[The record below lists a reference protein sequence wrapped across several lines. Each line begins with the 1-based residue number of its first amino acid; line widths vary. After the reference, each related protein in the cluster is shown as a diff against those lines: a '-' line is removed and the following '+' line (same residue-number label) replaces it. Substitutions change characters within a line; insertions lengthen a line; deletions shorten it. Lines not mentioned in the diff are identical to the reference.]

1 MGPAAPERARA
12 REGGNGYST
21 TRMRF
26 AGSPV
31 HAAAS
36 AAAMLLLC
44 VAAAR
49 ADTYPRQPGVDV
61 RHYAFKLEISDT
73 STEIAGEASVDV
85 RFTQAGVTAVA
96 LDLAS
101 AANGKGM
108 TVRSVTSN
116 GAPVA
121 FTHTAGVIR
130 MQLVPAPA
138 AGDERR
144 FTIAYGGSPANGLRF
159 LKNKHGEWCVFSE
172 NWPNR
177 AREWLPM
184 VDHPYD
190 KATSEFI
197 ITAPAAYQ
205 VVANGLL
212 QSEIDRADGR
222 RVTHWKQSVP
232 IASWLNAVGIERFA
246 VRYLGD
252 VKGVQLSTWVAHQDD
267 AAGQIYFQP
276 ARRALEFFSE
286 RVGPYPYE
294 KLANVAAAGL
304 SGGTEHAS
312 AIFYGESG
320 VRAAPATGLV
330 AHEIAHQ
337 WFGNSVTE
345 KDWDEVWLSEGF
357 ATYFTLLFTEH
368 TAGREAF
375 VAGLKSNRTRA
386 LAAEKSLPGIAI
398 VHDNLADMSKVL
410 SPLVYQKAGW
420 VLHMLRGTI
429 GTEPFWN
436 GIREYYRRH
445 RDANATGDD
454 LRRVM
459 EEASRQDLEWF
470 FDQWLRRPVSPSF
483 DGTWSYDAAA
493 KAIRVELAQTQDGNP
508 YRVQVQLGVVAA
520 AGQPPRIERVEMTGQ
535 RGSFTIPVAAEP
547 ADVIFDPD
555 TWLLADKIA
564 FVTQPKVQAND
575 RAGESGGT
583 KPPGK
588 K

>member
-1 MGPAAPERARA
+1 
-12 REGGNGYST
+12 
-21 TRMRF
+21 MRF
-26 AGSPV
+26 PRPSIPAVFAVAATLVLGS
-31 HAAAS
+31 
-36 AAAMLLLC
+36 
-44 VAAAR
+44 AAAR
-49 ADTYPRQPGVDV
+49 ADTYPRQPGVDI
-61 RHYAFKLEISDT
+61 RHYTFKLDISDT
-73 STEIAGEASVDV
+73 STEIAAEASVDV
-85 RFTQAGVTAVA
+85 RFTQAGVTSFA

-108 TVRSVTSN
+108 TVRSVTSD
-116 GAPVA
+116 GAAVPFA
-121 FTHTAGVIR
+121 HTAAVLR
-130 MQLVPAPA
+130 MTLAKPPT
-138 AGDERR
+138 AGEERR
-144 FTIAYGGSPANGLRF
+144 FTVTYSGSPANGLRF
-159 LKNKHGEWCVFSE
+159 LKNRHGEWCVFSE

-184 VDHPYD
+184 IDHPYD

-212 QSEIDRADGR
+212 QSEIDRPDGR
-222 RVTHWKQSVP
+222 RITHWKQSVP
-232 IASWLNAVGIERFA
+232 IASWLNALGIERFA

-252 VKGVQLSTWVAHQDD
+252 VKGVQLSSWVAHQDD
-267 AAGQIYFQP
+267 AAGQMYFEP

-286 RVGPYPYE
+286 HVGPYPYE

-320 VRAAPATGLV
+320 LRPAPATGLV

-345 KDWDEVWLSEGF
+345 TDWDEVWLSEGF

-368 TAGREAF
+368 TAGRDAF
-375 VAGLKSNRTRA
+375 VSALRGARTRA
-386 LAAEKSLPGIAI
+386 LTAEKALPGIAI

-420 VLHMLRGTI
+420 VLHMLRGTV
-429 GTEPFWN
+429 GTDVFWK

-445 RDANATGDD
+445 RDGSATGDD

-459 EEASRQDLEWF
+459 EELSRQDLKWF

-483 DGTWSYDAAA
+483 EGSWRYDANA
-493 KAIRVELAQTQDGNP
+493 KQIRVDLAQTQAGEP
-508 YRVQVQLGVVAA
+508 YRVTVELAVTTTPT
-520 AGQPPRIERVEMTGQ
+520 QPPRVEKVEMTGK
-535 RGSFTIPVAAEP
+535 RGTFAIA
-547 ADVIFDPD
+547 ADVEPVTISFDPN
-555 TWLLADKIA
+555 TWLLADRVA
-564 FVTQPKVQAND
+564 FAKQ
-575 RAGESGGT
+575 
-583 KPPGK
+583 
-588 K
+588 

>member
-1 MGPAAPERARA
+1 
-12 REGGNGYST
+12 
-21 TRMRF
+21 MRF
-26 AGSPV
+26 ARLPC
-31 HAAAS
+31 AAAS
-36 AAAMLLLC
+36 AALILLSH
-44 VAAAR
+44 AAPTR

-61 RHYAFKLEISDT
+61 RHYAFALDISDT
-73 STEIAGEASVDV
+73 STEIAGEARIDV
-85 RFTQAGVTAVA
+85 RFTQAGVAVVA

-101 AANGKGM
+101 AASGKGM

-116 GAPVA
+116 GAAVP
-121 FTHTAGVIR
+121 FTHTAGVLR
-130 MQLVPAPA
+130 MQVPQPPA
-138 AGDERR
+138 AGEERR
-144 FTIAYGGSPANGLRF
+144 FAVAYHGTPANGLRF

-212 QSEIDRADGR
+212 QSEIDRPDGR

-246 VRYLGD
+246 VRYLGE

-267 AAGQIYFQP
+267 AAGQVYFEP

-320 VRAAPATGLV
+320 LRAAPATGLV

-345 KDWDEVWLSEGF
+345 TDWDEVWLSEGF

-375 VAGLKSNRTRA
+375 VAGLKNNRTRA
-386 LAAEKSLPGIAI
+386 LAAEKSLPGIAV

-429 GTEPFWN
+429 GTEAFWK

-445 RDANATGDD
+445 RDASATGDD

-459 EEASRQDLEWF
+459 EEVSRQDLKWF
-470 FDQWLRRPVSPSF
+470 FDQWLRRPTSPSF
-483 DGTWSYDAAA
+483 DGAWHYDPAA
-493 KAIRVELAQTQDGNP
+493 KAIRVELAQTQDGDP

-520 AGQPPRIERVEMTGQ
+520 PGQTPRIERVEMNAKQGV
-535 RGSFTIPVAAEP
+535 FTIPAAAP
-547 ADVIFDPD
+547 ADVTFDPD
-555 TWLLADKIA
+555 TWLLADK
-564 FVTQPKVQAND
+564 VTFTRRIQANE
-575 RAGESGGT
+575 RQRVSHASGAGHGAPASEREGGSGGA

-588 K
+588 R

>member
-1 MGPAAPERARA
+1 
-12 REGGNGYST
+12 
-21 TRMRF
+21 
-26 AGSPV
+26 
-31 HAAAS
+31 
-36 AAAMLLLC
+36 
-44 VAAAR
+44 VA
-49 ADTYPRQPGVDV
+49 
-61 RHYAFKLEISDT
+61 
-73 STEIAGEASVDV
+73 
-85 RFTQAGVTAVA
+85 AVA

-101 AANGKGM
+101 ASGGKGM
-108 TVRSVTSN
+108 AVRSVASG
-116 GAPVA
+116 GAAVP
-121 FTHTAGVIR
+121 FTHTSGVLR
-130 MQLVPAPA
+130 LQLAHPPA
-138 AGDERR
+138 AGEERR

-212 QSEIDRADGR
+212 QSEIDRPDGR

-232 IASWLNAVGIERFA
+232 IASWLNALGIERFA

-267 AAGQIYFQP
+267 GPAQIYFEP

-320 VRAAPATGLV
+320 LRAAPATGLV

-345 KDWDEVWLSEGF
+345 TDWDEVWLSEGF

-368 TAGREAF
+368 TAGRDAF
-375 VAGLKSNRTRA
+375 VTGLKNNRTRA
-386 LAAEKSLPGIAI
+386 LAAEKSLPGIAV

-429 GTEPFWN
+429 GTDAFWQ

-445 RDANATGDD
+445 RDASATGDD

-459 EEASRQDLEWF
+459 EDAARQDLKWF

-483 DGTWSYDAAA
+483 DGTWQYDAAA
-493 KAIRVELAQTQDGNP
+493 KVIRVELAQTQSGEP
-508 YRVQVQLGVVAA
+508 YHLQVQLGVVAT
-520 AGQPPRIERVEMTGQ
+520 AGQPARIERVEMKER
-535 RGSFTIPVAAEP
+535 RGSFTIPAAAEP
-547 ADVIFDPD
+547 ADVTFDPD
-555 TWLLADKIA
+555 TWLLADK
-564 FVTQPKVQAND
+564 VTFGRRQE
-575 RAGESGGT
+575 R
-583 KPPGK
+583 
-588 K
+588 

>member
-1 MGPAAPERARA
+1 MRFPRLAPPAPAA
-12 REGGNGYST
+12 
-21 TRMRF
+21 
-26 AGSPV
+26 
-31 HAAAS
+31 AAA
-36 AAAMLLLC
+36 LLLC
-44 VAAAR
+44 AATAA
-49 ADTYPRQPGVDV
+49 ADTYPRQKGVDI
-61 RHYAFKLEISDT
+61 RHYAFTLEISDT
-73 STEIAGEASVDV
+73 TAEIAGEASVDV
-85 RFTQAGVTAVA
+85 RFTQPGVTALA

-108 TVRSVTSN
+108 TVRSVTSG
-116 GAPVA
+116 GAA
-121 FTHTAGVIR
+121 MTFTHTGNVLRI
-130 MQLVPAPA
+130 QLPQAPA

-144 FTIAYGGSPANGLRF
+144 FTVTYSGSPANGLRF

-184 VDHPYD
+184 IDHPYD

-197 ITAPAAYQ
+197 VTAPAAYQ

-232 IASWLNAVGIERFA
+232 IASWLNALGIERFA

-267 AAGQIYFQP
+267 AAGQVYFEP

-286 RVGPYPYE
+286 HIGPYPYE

-304 SGGTEHAS
+304 NGGTEHAS
-312 AIFYGESG
+312 AIFYGETG

-337 WFGNSVTE
+337 WFGDSVTE
-345 KDWDEVWLSEGF
+345 TDWDEVWLSEGF

-386 LAAEKSLPGIAI
+386 LAAEKSLPGVAV

-420 VLHMLRGTI
+420 VLHMLRDTVGTDA
-429 GTEPFWN
+429 FWK

-445 RDANATGDD
+445 RDATATGDD

-459 EEASRQDLEWF
+459 DEVSGQNLQWF

-483 DGTWSYDAAA
+483 EGAWHYDAAA
-493 KAIRVELAQTQDGNP
+493 KAIRVEIAQMQAGDP
-508 YRVQVQLGVVAA
+508 YRVRLQLGVVAA
-520 AGQPPRIERVEMTGQ
+520 AGQPARVERVEMTD
-535 RGSFTIPVAAEP
+535 RKTSFTIAAPAEP
-547 ADVIFDPD
+547 VEVTFDPD
-555 TWLLADKIA
+555 TWLLADKVS
-564 FVTQPKVQAND
+564 FGKRANEQQ
-575 RAGESGGT
+575 RVSHASGVGPAAPASERVGGT
-583 KPPGK
+583 GGAKPPR
-588 K
+588 

>member
-1 MGPAAPERARA
+1 M
-12 REGGNGYST
+12 
-21 TRMRF
+21 TRVT
-26 AGSPV
+26 SPV
-31 HAAAS
+31 RTALAIAG
-36 AAAMLLLC
+36 LLL
-44 VAAAR
+44 VPLVAR
-49 ADTYPRQPGVDV
+49 ADTYPRQTGIDIRHYTFRLDISDRTNDIDAEATVTVRFVRPGVD
-61 RHYAFKLEISDT
+61 R
-73 STEIAGEASVDV
+73 
-85 RFTQAGVTAVA
+85 VT

-116 GAPVA
+116 GADVP
-121 FTHTAGVIR
+121 FTH
-130 MQLVPAPA
+130 A
-138 AGDERR
+138 AGLLRVHVAQAPPAGEERR
-144 FTIAYGGSPANGLRF
+144 FTIAYRGSPANGLRF
-159 LKNKHGEWCVFSE
+159 LTNKHGEWCAFSE

-197 ITAPAAYQ
+197 VTAPSTYQ
-205 VVANGLL
+205 VVANGVL

-232 IASWLNAVGIERFA
+232 IASWLNALGIERFA

-252 VKGVQLSTWVAHQDD
+252 VKGVPLSTWVAHQDD
-267 AAGQIYFQP
+267 DAGRIYFEP

-286 RVGPYPYE
+286 HVGPYPYE

-320 VRAAPATGLV
+320 LRPAPATGLV

-345 KDWDEVWLSEGF
+345 TDWDEVWLSEGF

-386 LAAEKSLPGIAI
+386 LAAEKALPGIAI

-420 VLHMLRGTI
+420 FLHMLRGTI
-429 GTEPFWN
+429 GTETFWT

-445 RDANATGDD
+445 RDASATGDD

-459 EEASRQDLEWF
+459 EEVSRQDLTWF
-470 FDQWLRRPVSPSF
+470 FQQWLRRPVSPSF
-483 DGTWSYDAAA
+483 DGTWQYDAEA
-493 KAIRVELAQTQDGNP
+493 KTIRIELAQTQAGDP
-508 YRVQVQLGVVAA
+508 YRVHVQLGVVAT
-520 AGQPPRIERVEMTGQ
+520 AGQPARIERIDMKDKRMSV
-535 RGSFTIPVAAEP
+535 TIPSAAEP
-547 ADVIFDPD
+547 ANVTFDPD
-555 TWLLADKIA
+555 TWLLADR
-564 FVTQPKVQAND
+564 VTFGKRQA
-575 RAGESGGT
+575 
-583 KPPGK
+583 P
-588 K
+588 

>member
-1 MGPAAPERARA
+1 
-12 REGGNGYST
+12 
-21 TRMRF
+21 MRF
-26 AGSPV
+26 PRSPR
-31 HAAAS
+31 AAAAL
-36 AAAMLLLC
+36 AAAIALAP
-44 VAAAR
+44 AAAR
-49 ADTYPRQPGVDV
+49 GDTYPRQPGVDI
-61 RHYAFKLEISDT
+61 RHYTFRLEISDT
-73 STEIAGEASVDV
+73 SSELSGEASLDV
-85 RFTQAGVTAVA
+85 RFTQAGVKALA

-101 AANGKGM
+101 ASNGKGM
-108 TVRSVTSN
+108 TVRSVTS
-116 GAPVA
+116 GAAAVP
-121 FTHTAGVIR
+121 FTHAKDVLRIDIA
-130 MQLVPAPA
+130 QPPAI
-138 AGDERR
+138 GEERR
-144 FTIAYGGSPANGLRF
+144 FTIAYGGAPGNGLRF
-159 LKNKHGEWCVFSE
+159 LRNKYGEWCAFSE

-184 VDHPYD
+184 IDHPYD

-197 ITAPAAYQ
+197 VTAPAAYQ

-232 IASWLNAVGIERFA
+232 IASWLNALGIERFA
-246 VRYLGD
+246 VRYLGE

-267 AAGQIYFQP
+267 EAGRIYFEP
-276 ARRALEFFSE
+276 ARRALEFYSE
-286 RVGPYPYE
+286 HVGPYPYE

-304 SGGTEHAS
+304 NGGTEHAS
-312 AIFYGESG
+312 AIFYGETG

-337 WFGNSVTE
+337 WFGDSVTE
-345 KDWDEVWLSEGF
+345 TDWDEVWLSEGF

-386 LAAEKSLPGIAI
+386 LAAEKSLPGISI
-398 VHDNLADMSKVL
+398 EHDNLADMSKVL

-429 GTEPFWN
+429 GADAFWT

-445 RDANATGDD
+445 RDASATSED

-459 EEASRQDLEWF
+459 EEASRQDLKWF

-483 DGTWSYDAAA
+483 EGTWTYDPAA
-493 KAIRVELAQTQDGNP
+493 KAIRVEIAQTQAAEP

-520 AGQPPRIERVEMTGQ
+520 AGQTPRVERVEMTEK
-535 RGSFTIPVAAEP
+535 RATFTIASETEP
-547 ADVIFDPD
+547 ADVVFDPD
-555 TWLLADKIA
+555 VWLLADR
-564 FVTQPKVQAND
+564 VTFAK
-575 RAGESGGT
+575 RAGR
-583 KPPGK
+583 
-588 K
+588 

>member
-1 MGPAAPERARA
+1 
-12 REGGNGYST
+12 
-21 TRMRF
+21 MRF
-26 AGSPV
+26 PISARL
-31 HAAAS
+31 AAVSALALALS
-36 AAAMLLLC
+36 AATAG
-44 VAAAR
+44 

-61 RHYAFKLEISDT
+61 RHYSFTLDISDT
-73 STEIAGEASVDV
+73 TNEIAAEATVEV
-85 RFTQAGVTAVA
+85 RFSRAGVTAIS

-101 AANGKGM
+101 AASGKGM

-116 GAPVA
+116 STPVQFEHA
-121 FTHTAGVIR
+121 ANVLRIQLPRPSAADEVQRFTVAYRG
-130 MQLVPAPA
+130 VPA
-138 AGDERR
+138 G
-144 FTIAYGGSPANGLRF
+144 GLRF

-212 QSEIDRADGR
+212 QSEIDRGDGR
-222 RVTHWKQSVP
+222 RTTHWKQSVP

-246 VRYLGD
+246 VRYLGE
-252 VKGVQLSTWVAHQDD
+252 VKGVQLSSWVAHQDD
-267 AAGQIYFQP
+267 EAGRIYFEP

-286 RVGPYPYE
+286 HVGPYPYE

-320 VRAAPATGLV
+320 LRPAPATGLV

-345 KDWDEVWLSEGF
+345 TDWDEVWLSEGF

-368 TAGREAF
+368 TAGRDAF
-375 VAGLKSNRTRA
+375 VAGLRGNRTRA
-386 LAAEKSLPGIAI
+386 LAAEKALPGIAI

-420 VLHMLRGTI
+420 VLHMLRGTV
-429 GTEPFWN
+429 GTDAFWR

-445 RDANATGDD
+445 RDGSATGDD
-454 LRRVM
+454 LRRAI
-459 EEASRQDLEWF
+459 EDASKQDLRWF
-470 FDQWLRRPVSPSF
+470 FDQWLRRPISPSF
-483 DGTWSYDAAA
+483 DGSWRYDAAA
-493 KAIRVELAQTQDGNP
+493 KQVSIELAQTQSGEP
-508 YRVQVQLGVVAA
+508 YRVTVEVGIATVP
-520 AGQPPRIERVEMTGQ
+520 GQPPRVERIEMNTK
-535 RGSFTIPVAAEP
+535 RGTFTIAADAEP
-547 ADVIFDPD
+547 AAVAFDPN
-555 TWLLADKIA
+555 TWLLADRVT
-564 FVTQPKVQAND
+564 FVK
-575 RAGESGGT
+575 R
-583 KPPGK
+583 
-588 K
+588 

>member
-1 MGPAAPERARA
+1 
-12 REGGNGYST
+12 
-21 TRMRF
+21 MRF
-26 AGSPV
+26 PRPPIRAIAVVATLTLWAPI
-31 HAAAS
+31 AA
-36 AAAMLLLC
+36 
-44 VAAAR
+44 
-49 ADTYPRQPGVDV
+49 ADTYPRQPGIDV
-61 RHYAFKLEISDT
+61 RHYTFKLEVSDS

-85 RFTQAGVTAVA
+85 RFTQPGITAVT

-108 TVRSVTSN
+108 TVRSVTSGG
-116 GAPVA
+116 GAVP
-121 FTHTAGVIR
+121 FTHTAGVLR
-130 MQLVPAPA
+130 MQIAQPPTV
-138 AGDERR
+138 GEERR
-144 FTIAYGGSPANGLRF
+144 FTVAYSGSPANGLRF

-212 QSEIDRADGR
+212 LAEIDRADGR
-222 RVTHWKQSVP
+222 RITHWKQSVP
-232 IASWLNAVGIERFA
+232 IASWLNAIGIERFA
-246 VRYLGD
+246 VRHLGE

-286 RVGPYPYE
+286 HVGPYPYE

-320 VRAAPATGLV
+320 LRAAPATGLV

-345 KDWDEVWLSEGF
+345 RDWDEVWLSEGF

-375 VAGLKSNRTRA
+375 VTGLKNNRTRA
-386 LAAEKSLPGIAI
+386 LAAEKSLPGVAV
-398 VHDNLADMSKVL
+398 VHNNLADMSKVL

-429 GTEPFWN
+429 GTEPFWT

-445 RDANATGDD
+445 RDGSATGDD

-459 EEASRQDLEWF
+459 EEVSRQDLQWF

-483 DGTWSYDAAA
+483 EGTWYYDAAA
-493 KAIRVELAQTQDGNP
+493 KAVRVELAQTQAGEP
-508 YRVQVQLGVVAA
+508 YRVQVQLGIAA
-520 AGQPPRIERVEMTGQ
+520 MAGQPARVERLEMNEK
-535 RGSFTIPVAAEP
+535 RVSFTIPASAEP
-547 ADVIFDPD
+547 ADVTFDPD
-555 TWLLADKIA
+555 TWLLADQVS
-564 FVTQPKVQAND
+564 FVKRRTNEAQPL
-575 RAGESGGT
+575 
-583 KPPGK
+583 GK